1 MPPTD
6 EKSELSITELGGTWE
21 GYTGG
26 FHITFFIEPECKLNE
41 KCGTFEIPEFS
52 LTGDIAFVNV
62 NGNVY
67 EFKATNMSSGQTGA
81 DYEYLQLQD
90 DGTLFY
96 STTGS
101 GVTSEAILERQ

>member
-1 MPPTD
+1 M
-6 EKSELSITELGGTWE
+6 
-21 GYTGG
+21 
-26 FHITFFIEPECKLNE
+26 
-41 KCGTFEIPEFS
+41 
-52 LTGDIAFVNV
+52 NV

-67 EFKATNMSSGQTGA
+67 EFKATNMSSGQPGV

-101 GVTSEAILERQ
+101 GVTSEAILEMK